1 MSNEVSAQGLRYA
14 VDESPPPALAAGL
27 GLQIVVLIIAGIVL
41 TPTVVMRAAEQ
52 PADLTEWVIF
62 AGLLIAGITTM
73 LQARPLGRFGAG
85 YVLFMGTSGA
95 FIAISIEAVE
105 AGGLALMATLVVA
118 SSLIQFLFSHYLGQ
132 LRNIITPTVGGT
144 VIMLIAVTVFPIA
157 FKMINTQPEG
167 LPEQSLAGP
176 ATATLSFVV
185 ILAISLFAKGSLRL
199 WGPFVGVLLGSAL
212 AYALGLMD
220 LSAVA
225 KAPWIGLPSASW
237 PGFDLSFDA
246 DFWLLLP
253 AFAIVTVVGA
263 IETYGDG
270 VAIQRLS
277 KRGQEPIDFRAVQ
290 GAVNAD
296 GLGNLLSGL
305 FGTLP
310 NTTYSTSLSVVDLTG
325 VAARAVGLFGGAF
338 LLLIAFCPKV
348 ATLLMAVPS
357 AVAGAYIMILLILL
371 FLHGLKMVAEEGLSF
386 ENGMV
391 VCVSFWLAVGFQDQ
405 AIFPDVLPE
414 WSRALLDNG
423 MTAGGIVALLLMSLV
438 RLRRGRM
445 PHIDLPA
452 RIGAIDQAQ
461 QFVAEVA
468 RSCGWDRD
476 AILRLELVTEEAM
489 LFLLESGAEE
499 TDRGRRLRLS
509 AKAEHGQQ
517 VHLELL
523 SGAAGENFER
533 ALTRVDLEAP
543 PREDE
548 VGLRVL
554 ARLAEQV
561 RHQQFHGVD
570 VLLVTVGSKPL

>member
-1 MSNEVSAQGLRYA
+1 MSNESPAQDLRYA
-14 VDESPPPALAAGL
+14 VNESPPRLLSAGL
-27 GLQIVVLIIAGIVL
+27 GLQVVVLIIAGIVL

-52 PADLTEWVIF
+52 PAALTEWVIF
-62 AGLLIAGITTM
+62 AGLLVSGITTM

-95 FIAISIEAVE
+95 FIVILIEAVE
-105 AGGLALMATLVVA
+105 AGGLALLATLVVV
-118 SSLIQFLFSHYLGQ
+118 SSLIQFLFSHHLGR

-176 ATATLSFVV
+176 VTATLSFLA
-185 ILAISLFAKGSLRL
+185 ILAISLFAKGPLRL
-199 WGPFVGVLLGSAL
+199 WGPFVGVVLGSVL
-212 AYALGLMD
+212 AYVWGLLD

-225 KAPWIGLPSASW
+225 AAPWIGLPHASW
-237 PGFDLSFDA
+237 PGLNLGFQA
-246 DFWLLLP
+246 EFWLLLP

-277 KRGQEPIDFRAVQ
+277 KREQEPIDFRAVQ

-305 FGTLP
+305 LGTLP

-325 VAARAVGLFGGAF
+325 VAARAVGLFGGGF
-338 LLLIAFCPKV
+338 LVLIAFCPKV

-357 AVAGAYIMILLILL
+357 SVAGAYIMVLLILL
-371 FLHGLKMVAEEGLSF
+371 FLHGLRMVAEEGLSF

-405 AIFPDVLPE
+405 AIFPDVLPD

-423 MTAGGIVALLLMSLV
+423 MTAGGIVALLLMTLV
-438 RLRRGRM
+438 RLRRGRDRS
-445 PHIDLPA
+445 IDLPA

-461 QFVAEVA
+461 QFVAEIA
-468 RSCGWDRD
+468 RGAGWDRD
-476 AILRLELVTEEAM
+476 AILRLELVTEEAL
-489 LFLLESGAEE
+489 LFLLEASDES
-499 TDRGRRLRLS
+499 TRSRRLRLG
-509 AKAEHGQQ
+509 AKVEQAQ
-517 VHLELL
+517 VQLELL

-533 ALTRVDLEAP
+533 ALTRIDLEAP
-543 PREDE
+543 PQAEQA
-548 VGLRVL
+548 GLRIL
-554 ARLAEQV
+554 ARLAERV
-561 RHQQFHGVD
+561 RHQQFHGID
-570 VLLVTVGSKPL
+570 VLLVSVGSKPL